1 MVMLMMLI
9 ISFTIYCSAVREL
22 FEYLPLSNKDFIAQV
37 MMMTNFRD
45 EYDDED
51 EDEDDGILMM
61 MMMMMRYHIMTMMV
75 KMIMIIMMTLRLHL
89 EVTRR

>member
-1 MVMLMMLI
+1 MMMMM

-22 FEYLPLSNKDFIAQV
+22 FEYLPLSNKDFIGQV

-45 EYDDED
+45 EVED

-61 MMMMMRYHIMTMMV
+61 MMRMMV
-75 KMIMIIMMTLRLHL
+75 Y
-89 EVTRR
+89 

>member
-1 MVMLMMLI
+1 MVMLM

-22 FEYLPLSNKDFIAQV
+22 FEYLPLNNKDFIAQV

-45 EYDDED
+45 EYDDEYDD

-61 MMMMMRYHIMTMMV
+61 MMRYHIMT
-75 KMIMIIMMTLRLHL
+75 MTLRLHL

>member
-1 MVMLMMLI
+1 MMVMMM

-37 MMMTNFRD
+37 MMMTNFGDEFDDD
-45 EYDDED
+45 EYDD

-61 MMMMMRYHIMTMMV
+61 MMM
-75 KMIMIIMMTLRLHL
+75 IIMGII
-89 EVTRR
+89 

>member
-1 MVMLMMLI
+1 MLMLM

-37 MMMTNFRD
+37 IMMMTNFRD
-45 EYDDED
+45 EYDDEYD
-51 EDEDDGILMM
+51 DEDDGILMM
-61 MMMMMRYHIMTMMV
+61 MMMMMRYHIMTM
-75 KMIMIIMMTLRLHL
+75 TLRLHL